1 MFDVRARTFA
11 IFSIERFVRDID
23 DVKISEPVY
32 DMIVWTFEYIG
43 IYLYTSNT
51 SFAHGCEFSL
61 VKTLRRVRAYVQS
74 SLKSYCNTNKS

>member
-32 DMIVWTFEYIG
+32 DMIVWTFQY
-43 IYLYTSNT
+43 IYLYT